1 VAQGQKSPQKIRTPR
16 GGKEVSAMGW
26 IEDTHGAVLL
36 VKQKRGRKLWTLPGG
51 KINATEGV
59 EAGLAREIREETGAR
74 VTFATQMALFD
85 RPEKRNI
92 TFLYRAQLQPGDALK
107 PKPREIAAV
116 EYRAELPPEVSPSL
130 QYFWKMMRQ
139 GCAGIGH

>member
-1 VAQGQKSPQKIRTPR
+1 
-16 GGKEVSAMGW
+16 MGW
-26 IEDTHGAVLL
+26 IENSHGAVLM

-51 KINATEGV
+51 KINPTESV

-74 VTFATQMALFD
+74 VTFAAQMALFD

-92 TFLYRAQLQPGDALK
+92 TFLYRAQIHPGDTLK

-116 EYRAELPPEVSPSL
+116 EYRTELPPEISPSL
-130 QYFWKMMRQ
+130 QYFWQLMR
-139 GCAGIGH
+139 GAGGH